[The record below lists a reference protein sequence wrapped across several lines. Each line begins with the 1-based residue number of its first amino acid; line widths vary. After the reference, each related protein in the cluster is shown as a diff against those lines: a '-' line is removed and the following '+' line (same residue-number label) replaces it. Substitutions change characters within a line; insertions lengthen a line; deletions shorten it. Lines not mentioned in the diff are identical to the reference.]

1 MLALSVQNTERSI
14 EHYKKIDRPNG
25 QQKTNMKHIGE
36 YSQNAYTQDEIQLAH
51 EIADRLQDPGALTQ
65 FLNFT
70 KEFPHDV
77 LRHSLDVACSVPDSE
92 VYRSRA
98 AIFVN
103 RMKNYR
109 RSGGSRY

>member
-1 MLALSVQNTERSI
+1 MR
-14 EHYKKIDRPNG
+14 
-25 QQKTNMKHIGE
+25 HIGD
-36 YSQNAYTQDEIQLAH
+36 YSQNAYTPEDIQLAH
-51 EIADRLQDPGALTQ
+51 EIAERLQDPGALTQ

-70 KEFPHDV
+70 KEFPHPV
-77 LRHSLDVACSVPDSE
+77 LRQSLDVACSVPDDE

-109 RSGGSRY
+109 RSGGARY